1 MAHEKPNGLLET
13 CAMGSPDTCPVKTP
27 HHELPDTVSA
37 IMWNEIK
44 KTVKTAQAAWPGV
57 DFDLTLANKVLD
69 PVKTPHHELPDTV
82 SAIMWNEIK
91 KTVKTAQAAW
101 PGVDFD
107 LTLANKV
114 LDLITSGKVD
124 ARDVVSAIMWNEIKK
139 TVKTAQAAWP
149 GVDFDLTLANKVL
162 DLITSGKV
170 DARDVEVSVVV
181 ADLERQVVPDGDAKD
196 ESVNAYG
203 ERCPDL
209 MTNLDRW
216 RAEKSP
222 FRLHDGADLERQVVP
237 DGDAKDESVNAYGER
252 CPDLM
257 TNLDR
262 WRAEKSPFR
271 LHDGASSWRLQPEA
285 ERDDEPGVILMEDD
299 GTLDDS
305 IVREINR
312 RPSRGIKDVYCVDVI
327 RFGHQPIPDEPG
339 VILMEDD
346 GTLDDSIVREI
357 NRRPSRGIKD
367 VYCVDV
373 IRFGHQPIPLKVVAS
388 TPLPTSVHKCF
399 VDDPD
404 IFWSFVANPLG
415 RPFRIKRNGVVE
427 PTVYPAGCVFLYP
440 TTPKGNKDDP
450 DIFWSFVANPLGRP
464 FRIKRNGV
472 VEPTVYPAGCV
483 FLYPTTPKGNKVLI
497 QERPIFVVDASA
509 NPKFPL
515 PIGFQKIMDDRLS
528 RRSLFDWDIVK
539 YAIQHDIDYRQ
550 AADEHLNIV
559 QQEIAKNKIDTAWS
573 DSHRIEGWTH
583 R

>member
-1 MAHEKPNGLLET
+1 MIMTHEKPNGLLET

-27 HHELPDTVSA
+27 HHMMSDT
-37 IMWNEIK
+37 
-44 KTVKTAQAAWPGV
+44 
-57 DFDLTLANKVLD
+57 
-69 PVKTPHHELPDTV
+69 
-82 SAIMWNEIK
+82 
-91 KTVKTAQAAW
+91 
-101 PGVDFD
+101 
-107 LTLANKV
+107 
-114 LDLITSGKVD
+114 
-124 ARDVVSAIMWNEIKK
+124 VSAIMWNEIKK

-222 FRLHDGADLERQVVP
+222 FRLHDGA
-237 DGDAKDESVNAYGER
+237 
-252 CPDLM
+252 
-257 TNLDR
+257 
-262 WRAEKSPFR
+262 
-271 LHDGASSWRLQPEA
+271 SSWRLQSEA

-327 RFGHQPIPDEPG
+327 RFGHQP
-339 VILMEDD
+339 L
-346 GTLDDSIVREI
+346 
-357 NRRPSRGIKD
+357 
-367 VYCVDV
+367 
-373 IRFGHQPIPLKVVAS
+373 PLKVVAS
-388 TPLPTSVHKCF
+388 TPLSSPIDSCF
-399 VDDPD
+399 
-404 IFWSFVANPLG
+404 
-415 RPFRIKRNGVVE
+415 
-427 PTVYPAGCVFLYP
+427 T
-440 TTPKGNKDDP
+440 DDP

-515 PIGFQKIMDDRLS
+515 PIGFQKIVDDRLS
-528 RRSLFDWDIVK
+528 RRSLFDWDIVQ

-559 QQEIAKNKIDTAWS
+559 QREIAKNKIDTAWN